1 LSTDTS
7 FTPALARQRPARRRR
22 SIRRLPGTVVKHAF
36 FLAYSVAV
44 VYPVIWVIISSFKN
58 TLEIFAS
65 PWKLPQTLRWANYF
79 RALVE
84 AQLARYFLNSIFVT
98 VVSLILV
105 LIIGSMAAYVL
116 ARIPFRGQKFF
127 YYFFISGLVF
137 TVFLVLVPLFILLKD
152 LHLFDSYF
160 GLVLV
165 YVAYNLA
172 LTIFILVGFFRTVPN
187 ELSEA
192 ARLDS
197 CSEFGIYWRI
207 IMPMAKSGLVTAAIF
222 NALNLWNEFIFAMI
236 ILATSALRTLPV
248 GLAAMMNR
256 NQYRTDWPALFAGLV
271 IVIIPTFIVYAI
283 FQRQL
288 TENVTAGALKG

>member
-1 LSTDTS
+1 MNTESS
-7 FTPALARQRPARRRR
+7 PTPVVTQRRLARRTR
-22 SIRRLPGTVVKHAF
+22 SVRRLPGTAAKHVF
-36 FLAYSVAV
+36 FLLYSIAV
-44 VYPVIWVIISSFKN
+44 VYPVLWVIMSSFKN

-65 PWKLPQTLRWANYF
+65 PWKLAQTLRWANYY

-84 AQLARYFLNSIFVT
+84 AQLGRYFLNSIFVT
-98 VVSLILV
+98 IVSLILV
-105 LIIGSMAAYVL
+105 LIIGSMAAYVV

-137 TVFLVLVPLFILLKD
+137 TVFLVLVPLFILLKN
-152 LHLFDSYF
+152 LRLFDTYF
-160 GLVLV
+160 GLISV
-165 YVAYNLA
+165 YVSYNLA

-187 ELSEA
+187 ELTEA
-192 ARLDS
+192 ARLDG
-197 CSEFGIYWRI
+197 CPEFGIYRRI
-207 IMPMAKSGLVTAAIF
+207 IMPMAKSGLITAAIF
-222 NALNLWNEFIFAMI
+222 DALNLWNEFIFAMI
-236 ILATSALRTLPV
+236 VLATSALRTLPV

-271 IVIIPTFIVYAI
+271 IVIIPTFTVYAI